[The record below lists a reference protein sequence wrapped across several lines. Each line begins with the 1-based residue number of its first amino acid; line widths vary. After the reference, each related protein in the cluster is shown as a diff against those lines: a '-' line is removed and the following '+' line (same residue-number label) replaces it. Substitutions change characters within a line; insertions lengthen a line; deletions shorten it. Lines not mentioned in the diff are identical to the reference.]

1 MWDPGHGDIRKSVA
15 FSIQHSSSYKIPTL
29 YIKTSPQ
36 HWYPHPS
43 AYLFLPPSLLCRTLP
58 LPLIPLI
65 PRLRKSQASTSYD
78 PHLSH
83 RQNHLPRQNQPPSQD
98 EIDQGSNRTAHR
110 SRCMLVEIRLRKS
123 RARWRRFEK
132 RTRHL
137 VELRKWVAGKEND
150 FRFQDG
156 GDLGMITAD
165 KGGKRSLGNYNIVNP
180 SDKRLP

>member
-1 MWDPGHGDIRKSVA
+1 MKG
-15 FSIQHSSSYKIPTL
+15 FSIQLIGKAAKGRPKLRMGERGYKALYRSEHHHFRMSVEGPGNIRKALLSAFSHFSSYKIPTL

-78 PHLSH
+78 AHLSH

-110 SRCMLVEIRLRKS
+110 SRCMLV
-123 RARWRRFEK
+123 
-132 RTRHL
+132 
-137 VELRKWVAGKEND
+137 
-150 FRFQDG
+150 
-156 GDLGMITAD
+156 
-165 KGGKRSLGNYNIVNP
+165 
-180 SDKRLP
+180 